1 MKRYFSNHYFKFL
14 YNVLHRIGVKRTK
27 QIVYTT
33 NSHDNVIINNGQNH
47 LQSISIRCC
56 TKEDIMQCFDDD
68 KQLRFYEDLDQ
79 GHIMVGGFFNGD
91 LVAYSWLSHQKA
103 YMSDI
108 KKWVDF
114 EGGYVWR
121 GATKEKKRYRG
132 IGLKLLRYSL
142 KLAEA
147 QGKRNVY
154 ALTDIDN
161 TSAQRALESTG
172 FQKQKIV
179 SYSTFFNL
187 ERRSE
192 RTMEK
197 DEVL

>member
-1 MKRYFSNHYFKFL
+1 
-14 YNVLHRIGVKRTK
+14 
-27 QIVYTT
+27 
-33 NSHDNVIINNGQNH
+33 
-47 LQSISIRCC
+47 
-56 TKEDIMQCFDDD
+56 
-68 KQLRFYEDLDQ
+68 
-79 GHIMVGGFFNGD
+79 MVGGFFNGD

-103 YMSDI
+103 FMSDI

-114 EGGYVWR
+114 DRGYVWR

-132 IGLKLLRYSL
+132 IGVELLRYSL

-147 QGKRNVY
+147 QGEKEVY

-161 TSAQRALESTG
+161 IHTQRALESTG

-197 DEVL
+197 DEVV